1 MDWLLWEGKRDLKI
15 SLFLSP
21 DTKPL
26 YKYSLFGHNQK
37 MVTERSN
44 MEFIVEGEPQ
54 GKARPRFSR
63 KSGTVYTPAKT
74 AKYEKEI
81 RQAYIAVGGKLIP
94 EGSYAVVTVDAY
106 FKIPKSYTKRKRLD
120 CEQNINRPDK
130 KPDIDNV
137 LKVVLDALNKVAY
150 EDDKQVIEVICRKW
164 YSRSSGFL
172 KVQIIEDKR

>member
-1 MDWLLWEGKRDLKI
+1 
-15 SLFLSP
+15 
-21 DTKPL
+21 
-26 YKYSLFGHNQK
+26 
-37 MVTERSN
+37 

-81 RQAYIAVGGKLIP
+81 RQSFLTAGGKMIP
-94 EGSYAVVTVDAY
+94 AGSYVAVTVDAY

-120 CEQNINRPDK
+120 CEHNIIRPGK

-150 EDDKQVIEVICRKW
+150 ADDKQVIGIICRKW

>member
-1 MDWLLWEGKRDLKI
+1 
-15 SLFLSP
+15 
-21 DTKPL
+21 
-26 YKYSLFGHNQK
+26 
-37 MVTERSN
+37 

-63 KSGTVYTPAKT
+63 RSGTVYTPAKT

-81 RQAYIAVGGKLIP
+81 RQAFLDAGGKMIP
-94 EGSYAVVTVDAY
+94 AGSYVAVTVDAY
-106 FKIPKSYTKRKRLD
+106 FRIPKSYTKRKRLE
-120 CEQNINRPDK
+120 CEHNIIRPDK

-150 EDDKQVIEVICRKW
+150 KDDKQVIGVICRKW

>member
-1 MDWLLWEGKRDLKI
+1 
-15 SLFLSP
+15 
-21 DTKPL
+21 
-26 YKYSLFGHNQK
+26 
-37 MVTERSN
+37 

-81 RQAYIAVGGKLIP
+81 RQAFLDAGGKMIP
-94 EGSYAVVTVDAY
+94 EGSYAIVIMNAY
-106 FKIPKSYTKRKRLD
+106 FEIPKSYAKGKRLA
-120 CEQNINRPDK
+120 CERNINRPDK

-150 EDDKQVIEVICRKW
+150 EDDKQVTEVICRKW
-164 YSRSSGFL
+164 YSRSSGFIT
-172 KVQIIEDKR
+172 VQILEDKR

>member
-1 MDWLLWEGKRDLKI
+1 
-15 SLFLSP
+15 
-21 DTKPL
+21 
-26 YKYSLFGHNQK
+26 
-37 MVTERSN
+37 
-44 MEFIVEGEPQ
+44 MEFIVEGDPQ

-81 RQAYIAVGGKLIP
+81 RQSFLAAGGKLIP
-94 EGSYAVVTVDAY
+94 DGSYVAVTVDAY
-106 FKIPKSYTKRKRLD
+106 FKIPKSYIKRKRLA
-120 CEQNINRPDK
+120 CEQSIKRPDK
-130 KPDIDNV
+130 KPDIDNI

-172 KVQIIEDKR
+172 KVQILEDKR

>member
-1 MDWLLWEGKRDLKI
+1 
-15 SLFLSP
+15 
-21 DTKPL
+21 
-26 YKYSLFGHNQK
+26 
-37 MVTERSN
+37 
-44 MEFIVEGEPQ
+44 MEFVVEGEPQ

-63 KSGTVYTPAKT
+63 RSGTIYTPAKT

-81 RQAYIAVGGKLIP
+81 RQAYLAAGGEMIP
-94 EGSYAVVTVDAY
+94 EGSYAAVTVDAY
-106 FKIPKSYTKRKRLD
+106 FKIPKSYTKRKRLA
-120 CEQNINRPDK
+120 CEHNIIRPGK

-150 EDDKQVIEVICRKW
+150 EDDKQVIGIICRKW

>member
-1 MDWLLWEGKRDLKI
+1 
-15 SLFLSP
+15 
-21 DTKPL
+21 
-26 YKYSLFGHNQK
+26 
-37 MVTERSN
+37 

-63 KSGTVYTPAKT
+63 RSETVYTPSKT

-81 RQAYIAVGGKLIP
+81 QQAYIAAGGKLIP
-94 EGSYAVVTVDAY
+94 EGSYAAVTVDAY

-150 EDDKQVIEVICRKW
+150 KDDKQVIEVICRKW
-164 YSRSSGFL
+164 YSHSSGFL
-172 KVQIIEDKR
+172 KIQILEDKR